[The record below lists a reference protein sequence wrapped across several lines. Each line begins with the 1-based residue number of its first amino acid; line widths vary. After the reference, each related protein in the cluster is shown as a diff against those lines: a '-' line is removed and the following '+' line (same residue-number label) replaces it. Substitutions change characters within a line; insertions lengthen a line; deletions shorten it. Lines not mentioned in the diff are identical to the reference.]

1 MKPLN
6 ETKFCIKKS
15 KINKAW
21 LEKNHFSYSKIF
33 SDEDVTVYYY
43 RFIVWHYGN
52 AGVLEAE
59 IRIGTDGNVNIGCF
73 DYGTRN
79 MYASWYCRD
88 NINNTVIEQI
98 DEKIKSE
105 INRLGIIEK

>member
-6 ETKFCIKKS
+6 ETKFYIKKS

-21 LEKNHFSYSKIF
+21 LEKNHFYYSKTF
-33 SDEDVTVYYY
+33 SDHDVTVYYY
-43 RFIVWHYGN
+43 RFIVWRYGN

-59 IRIGTDGNVNIGCF
+59 IRIGTDGSVNIGCF

-88 NINNTVIEQI
+88 SGNSVIIEQI
-98 DEKIKSE
+98 DEKIRDE
-105 INRLGIIEK
+105 IKRLGIIEK